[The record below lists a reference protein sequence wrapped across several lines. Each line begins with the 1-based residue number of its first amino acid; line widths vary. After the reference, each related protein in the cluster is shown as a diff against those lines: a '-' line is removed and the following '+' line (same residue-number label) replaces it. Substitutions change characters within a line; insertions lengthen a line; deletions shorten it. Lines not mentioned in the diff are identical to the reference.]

1 MKSVKRIISAVFAT
15 LLFYSSVCFAFAES
29 PYTIPDGAEG
39 VWRIPKLHV
48 VVPVYSGR
56 NGQEIVDR
64 EYSAHIRQIGIGRE
78 IADHA
83 GSENR
88 MGVKVWYIDRV
99 SLGDKAYFELPGKT
113 EEYEC
118 YLLCI
123 VDWHTWCLTIN
134 GKLVVPYSST
144 DILCRSCVDKTAQ
157 QNYVAIF
164 KKVSE

>member
-1 MKSVKRIISAVFAT
+1 MRRLISFALAVLFLCGSVLSFAD
-15 LLFYSSVCFAFAES
+15 S
-29 PYTIPDGAEG
+29 PYTIPDGADG

-64 EYSAHIRQIGIGRE
+64 EYSAHLRQIGIGRE

-88 MGVKVWYIDRV
+88 MGVKVWYIERV
-99 SLGDKAYFELPGKT
+99 SIGDKAYFELPDRT

-123 VDWHTWCLTIN
+123 VDYNTWGLTIN

-144 DILCRSCVDKTAQ
+144 DILCRSCVDDSGK
-157 QNYVAIF
+157 QNYVAMF
-164 KKVSE
+164 KRMVE

>member
-1 MKSVKRIISAVFAT
+1 MRRVISLIFAVLFLSASV
-15 LLFYSSVCFAFAES
+15 LAFADS
-29 PYTIPDGAEG
+29 PYTIPQGADG

-56 NGQEIVDR
+56 NGQEIVDA

-88 MGVKVWYIDRV
+88 MGVKVWYMQDVR
-99 SLGDKAYFELPGKT
+99 LGYKAYFELPDRT

-118 YLLCI
+118 YMLCI
-123 VDWHTWCLTIN
+123 VDFNTWGLTIN
-134 GKLVVPYSST
+134 GKLLVPYSST
-144 DILCRSCVDKTAQ
+144 DILCRSCVDETAR
-157 QNYVAIF
+157 QNYVALF
-164 KKVSE
+164 RKVIE

>member
-1 MKSVKRIISAVFAT
+1 MKKFVSILTCAV
-15 LLFYSSVCFAFAES
+15 LLSGVAFADS
-29 PYTIPDGAEG
+29 PYTIPEGADG

-64 EYSAHIRQIGIGRE
+64 EYSAHISQIGIGRA

-88 MGVKVWYIDRV
+88 MGIKVWYMQNVEI
-99 SLGDKAYFELPGKT
+99 GDKAFFELPDRT

-118 YLLCI
+118 YLIAI
-123 VDWHTWCLTIN
+123 VDFHSWGLTIN

-144 DILCRSCVDKTAQ
+144 DILCRSCVDDTGE
-157 QNYVAIF
+157 QNYIAIF
-164 KKVSE
+164 QRTGPET